1 MRVLALVA
9 ALLLSATFVVLA
21 EPQHALACS
30 VSPDFDPV
38 ASSDAIVEGRFLG
51 YEVLANEGQNSST
64 IPIRLTMDVSRVFKG
79 DVQAEGFSIVDE
91 SSLWLNTPKLR
102 WSGSGGN
109 CGTFNEDPT
118 GSYWILGLSTRD
130 DGNFS
135 PSGPLVF
142 FRGDGPSGQTYG
154 DAVAR
159 ITSQLDSASLPPTG
173 TGGGAETGVN
183 RVPLLA
189 IVSLSALG
197 ALSLGAFTLRSRRH
211 PA

>member
-1 MRVLALVA
+1 MRLLLPMVAVLLFATFAVLAQ
-9 ALLLSATFVVLA
+9 
-21 EPQHALACS
+21 PQHALACS

-38 ASSDAIVEGRFLG
+38 RESDAIVEGRFLS
-51 YEVLANEGQNSST
+51 YWVLGAQGQNSST
-64 IPIRLTMDVSRVFKG
+64 IPIRLRMDVARVFKG
-79 DVQAEGFSIVDE
+79 DVQVQGFSIVDE
-91 SSLWLNTPKLR
+91 SSLWRNTPKPS

-118 GSYWILGLSTRD
+118 GSYWIMGLSLRG
-130 DGNFS
+130 DGTYS

-142 FRGDGPSGQTYG
+142 FRGDEPSGQAYE

-159 ITSQLDSASLPPTG
+159 ITSRIDSAGLPPTG
-173 TGGGAETGVN
+173 TGGGADSGVN

-189 IVSLSALG
+189 LVSLSALG
-197 ALSLGAFTLRSRRH
+197 ALSVGAFILRSRRH